1 MVSAHSRGK
10 NNMNTAPKWVLVTG
24 VALILWNL
32 TGSCMF
38 VLDMMKTPEDIAALP
53 ADQQL
58 LWSQMPKWAWAAY
71 GVGTIGGLL
80 AAIGIVIRKKWAAH
94 LALLSV
100 LAVIANFVP
109 AFFMSEGVDVWQ
121 PKFYVFPLVI
131 FAIALFQLW
140 LARKAN
146 KQGWA
151 S

>member
-1 MVSAHSRGK
+1 MSS
-10 NNMNTAPKWVLVTG
+10 MPKWVLITG

-32 TGSCMF
+32 GGASMF
-38 VLDMMKTPEDIAALP
+38 VLDMMKSPADIAALP
-53 ADQQL
+53 QDQQA
-58 LWSQMPKWAWAAY
+58 LWAQMPSWAWAAY

-100 LAVIANFVP
+100 IAVIVNFIP
-109 AFFMSEGVDVWQ
+109 AFFLSEGVDVWQ

-146 KQGWA
+146 KQGW
-151 S
+151 ST

>member
-1 MVSAHSRGK
+1 MSSV
-10 NNMNTAPKWVLVTG
+10 PKWVLIAG

-32 TGSCMF
+32 GGTSMF
-38 VLDMMKTPEDIAALP
+38 VLDMMKSPADIAALP
-53 ADQQL
+53 QDQQA
-58 LWSQMPKWAWAAY
+58 LWAQMPAWAWAAY

-80 AAIGIVIRKKWAAH
+80 AAIGIVVRKKWAAH

-100 LAVIANFVP
+100 IAVIVNFVP
-109 AFFMSEGVDVWQ
+109 VFFLSEGVDVLQ

-146 KQGWA
+146 KQGWSA
-151 S
+151 